1 MPQFTP
7 SSKQL
12 TDFNNGNR
20 YINRVDS
27 PSADDFNNV
36 IESQLYVQGLA
47 KNTPDTSEANNVG
60 TPSVTVTTSSDGS
73 ARLKFSNLKGV
84 GISNITSNGTDP
96 IGNNL
101 YTIYLTDGT
110 SYSFTSPKG
119 PQGIQG
125 ESSVTGIEAETS
137 IEDNGYTVTPLTFQ
151 FEDGNT
157 QTVNVKVKN
166 GIDGADGITP
176 NIQIGQV
183 TTGAAGSQASATI
196 TGTTTNPLLNLTIPQ
211 GQQGIQGIS
220 GQDGQD
226 GQDGAP
232 GANGVTFT
240 PNVDADGNISWTNDG
255 NLPNPDTVNIRG
267 PKGDPGQST
276 IVKTAAEWA
285 SDNTVLGAG
294 VFGYDSTSK
303 ITKIGDGITAW
314 ANLPLFITS
323 GINFATLSWHT
334 INQLSQE
341 GLADKYF
348 SVGDEKTI
356 ELTTGEQ
363 VTLVILGFDHD
374 DLTGGGKAGISIGM
388 KNLLATTY
396 RMNATATNVGGWDE
410 SEMRTSTMATL
421 LSQLPSDLQSV
432 IKQVN
437 KKATAGDES
446 TSITTS
452 ADKLWLLAEV
462 EVDGTISAGYAD
474 EGEQYEYWKTVKDG
488 TVIADRI
495 KYLSNGSGSEYGW
508 WLRSPSVSFST
519 NFRIF
524 TAIGRVYDKGAGSAS
539 GVSFGFC
546 V

>member
-7 SSKQL
+7 SQKQL
-12 TDFNNGNR
+12 TDFNNGNKFV
-20 YINRVDS
+20 NHVDS

-36 IESQLYVQGLA
+36 IESQLYTQGLA

-73 ARLKFSNLKGV
+73 ARFKFSNLKGV

-96 IGNNL
+96 SGNNL

-285 SDNTVLGAG
+285 SDNTVLAVGQ
-294 VFGYDSTSK
+294 FGYDSTNK
-303 ITKIGDGITAW
+303 ITKIGDGTNAW
-314 ANLPLFITS
+314 ANLNIFKTMLTPT
-323 GINFATLSWHT
+323 FADSDWATIAELSENGQAQT
-334 INQLSQE
+334 F
-341 GLADKYF
+341 F

-356 ELTTGEQ
+356 SLTTGEQ

-374 DLTGGGKAGISIGM
+374 DLTSGGKAGMSIGM

-396 RMNATATNVGGWDE
+396 RMNDTNTNVGGWNE

-421 LSQLPSDLQSV
+421 LSHLPSDLQAV

-437 KKATAGDES
+437 KKATAGGKS

-462 EVDGTISAGYAD
+462 EVDGTTWAGYAD

-488 TVIADRI
+488 TVAADRI
-495 KYLSNGSGSEYGW
+495 KYLSNGSGSANSW
-508 WLRSPSVSFST
+508 WLRSPSLGDRTYFWFVNPSGNVGYVGGYS
-519 NFRIF
+519 N
-524 TAIGRVYDKGAGSAS
+524 